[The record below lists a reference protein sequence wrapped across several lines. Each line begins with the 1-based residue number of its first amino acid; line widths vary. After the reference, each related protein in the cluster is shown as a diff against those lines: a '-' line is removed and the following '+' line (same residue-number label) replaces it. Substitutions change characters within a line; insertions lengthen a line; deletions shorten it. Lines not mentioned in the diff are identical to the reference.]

1 MYLESLSR
9 RYRIDSVSS
18 YKGISGLST
27 KGKENGGGERSR
39 KARKVNTTPE
49 RDFEPHSATR
59 LEDEVLNKSY
69 KRYARQDGD
78 GGMIYTVNEGQ
89 VREQ

>member
-27 KGKENGGGERSR
+27 KGKENGGGEGSR
-39 KARKVNTTPE
+39 KARKVVWDRTP
-49 RDFEPHSATR
+49 H
-59 LEDEVLNKSY
+59 
-69 KRYARQDGD
+69 Q
-78 GGMIYTVNEGQ
+78 
-89 VREQ
+89 REILSLLAQQG

>member
-27 KGKENGGGERSR
+27 KGKENGEGRGAER
-39 KARKVNTTPE
+39 PE
-49 RDFEPHSATR
+49 RWYGIEHHTR
-59 LEDEVLNKSY
+59 E
-69 KRYARQDGD
+69 RF
-78 GGMIYTVNEGQ
+78 
-89 VREQ
+89 